1 MRLLT
6 TYINL
11 KKNNKENKKS
21 RRSKRKKRSKR
32 RRKNKRKRKINNIT
46 VITHNKKM
54 ERKVKK
60 TNIKS
65 VIDKKNNSA
74 EGTDPDL
81 NKRSK
86 ENATHHLNREVVIL
100 IENSV

>member
-1 MRLLT
+1 
-6 TYINL
+6 
-11 KKNNKENKKS
+11 
-21 RRSKRKKRSKR
+21 
-32 RRKNKRKRKINNIT
+32 
-46 VITHNKKM
+46 M

-100 IENSV
+100 IENLV